1 MDVCYPE
8 LYYMDQNRY
17 AFWPNANDNFLA
29 AFTGVRYLISQ
40 NSKLDSSKYELIRKF
55 GDNIYLY
62 RNIRESDVARF
73 YTNTISEESLENLCD
88 RESRERLLE
97 NSLALEDGEEISDL
111 SQLKEIAEEQKNSSV
126 TLDAPQKDSHLTG
139 TVSAQADGYVLCM
152 IPYETGWKVTVDGE
166 EVTTEKG
173 DLGFVAFPVTKGE
186 HRLTLTFHPPGLKA
200 GTALSVICWLIW
212 LTMLGYGRRKRNAG
226 YKL

>member
-1 MDVCYPE
+1 M
-8 LYYMDQNRY
+8 
-17 AFWPNANDNFLA
+17 
-29 AFTGVRYLISQ
+29 
-40 NSKLDSSKYELIRKF
+40 
-55 GDNIYLY
+55 
-62 RNIRESDVARF
+62 
-73 YTNTISEESLENLCD
+73 
-88 RESRERLLE
+88 LE

-111 SQLKEIAEEQKNSSV
+111 SQLKEISEEQKNSSV

>member
-1 MDVCYPE
+1 MLPGTLLHGSEPICI
-8 LYYMDQNRY
+8 L
-17 AFWPNANDNFLA
+17 PNANDNFLA

-111 SQLKEIAEEQKNSSV
+111 SQLKEISEEQKN
-126 TLDAPQKDSHLTG
+126 
-139 TVSAQADGYVLCM
+139 
-152 IPYETGWKVTVDGE
+152 
-166 EVTTEKG
+166 
-173 DLGFVAFPVTKGE
+173 
-186 HRLTLTFHPPGLKA
+186 RL
-200 GTALSVICWLIW
+200 
-212 LTMLGYGRRKRNAG
+212 
-226 YKL
+226 